1 MYCKLLEVESRLFN
15 RNIILLAAE
24 TDAAEYAQHE
34 SKLISEKTPYYIQH
48 QLDAGDLTG
57 IHAFEDMGFRFVEFR
72 IVRASVAGLCFS

>member
-1 MYCKLLEVESRLFN
+1 MHHKLLEVESRLFS
-15 RNIILLAAE
+15 RNIIQLAAE
-24 TDAAEYAQHE
+24 TDPAEYAQHE
-34 SKLISEKTPYYIQH
+34 SKLITEKAPYYIQH

>member
-34 SKLISEKTPYYIQH
+34 SNLIAEKTPYYIQH

-57 IHAFEDMGFRFVEFR
+57 IYAFEDLFIEMRG
-72 IVRASVAGLCFS
+72 